1 MKFFIQFILFICFAV
16 STALS
21 QTISITPKHDGTDKF
36 YKNWHTLISTHFIF
50 HFPPST
56 AVDDK
61 MKFAYIHEQAYAKIN
76 TFTNSSL
83 PKKID
88 YFVWNYSAEAERFG
102 LHELS
107 FALPEQCIIHAHV
120 KETVGHEITHVLT
133 HFIRSNKKITTKLI
147 NEGIATYFDLNNN
160 AVYGGNEFKKPTE
173 KISLKEA
180 WHNDKKYS
188 DFVYY
193 FMGAELIK
201 ILNQKFGK
209 EKLLKLLGNQTY
221 ENAKQ
226 LYGRELDKILA
237 DIESRV
243 N

>member
-88 YFVWNYSAEAERFG
+88 YFVWNYSA
-102 LHELS
+102 
-107 FALPEQCIIHAHV
+107 
-120 KETVGHEITHVLT
+120 
-133 HFIRSNKKITTKLI
+133 
-147 NEGIATYFDLNNN
+147 
-160 AVYGGNEFKKPTE
+160 
-173 KISLKEA
+173 
-180 WHNDKKYS
+180 
-188 DFVYY
+188 
-193 FMGAELIK
+193 
-201 ILNQKFGK
+201 
-209 EKLLKLLGNQTY
+209 
-221 ENAKQ
+221 
-226 LYGRELDKILA
+226 
-237 DIESRV
+237 
-243 N
+243 

>member
-1 MKFFIQFILFICFAV
+1 
-16 STALS
+16 
-21 QTISITPKHDGTDKF
+21 
-36 YKNWHTLISTHFIF
+36 
-50 HFPPST
+50 
-56 AVDDK
+56 
-61 MKFAYIHEQAYAKIN
+61 
-76 TFTNSSL
+76 
-83 PKKID
+83 
-88 YFVWNYSAEAERFG
+88 
-102 LHELS
+102 
-107 FALPEQCIIHAHV
+107 
-120 KETVGHEITHVLT
+120 VLT